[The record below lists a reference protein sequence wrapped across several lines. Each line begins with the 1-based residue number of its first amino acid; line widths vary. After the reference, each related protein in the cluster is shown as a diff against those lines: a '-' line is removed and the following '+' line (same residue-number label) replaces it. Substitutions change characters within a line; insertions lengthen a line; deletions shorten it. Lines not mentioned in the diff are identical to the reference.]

1 MSRNGSATP
10 RVRNN
15 LATGRHPAVLER
27 RRNKDKTVFQ
37 DEWKNLLSHLSNLEI
52 SSPPTT
58 NKKKKVHAA
67 CPEFFNGDSKQYEDW
82 WRDIDV
88 YVIVAANDINDDED
102 KILFVLSY
110 LKGSTADKYK
120 QNWLDT
126 QQDSDTNEILINDSF
141 CSFMREL
148 DKTFTPVNKQE
159 DAQKWLEELV
169 QGSQTAEQFF

>member
-1 MSRNGSATP
+1 MTGPATP
-10 RVRNN
+10 
-15 LATGRHPAVLER
+15 TPSKESTS
-27 RRNKDKTVFQ
+27 KDKTVFQ
-37 DEWKNLLSHLSNLEI
+37 DEWKNLLSCLSNLEI
-52 SSPPTT
+52 LFPPMT
-58 NKKKKVHAA
+58 NKKKKVYAA
-67 CPEFFNGDSKQYEDW
+67 CPKFFNGDSKQYEDW

-88 YVIVAANDINDDED
+88 YITAASNNMDDDKD

-126 QQDSDTNEILINDSF
+126 QQDSDTNEILINDS

-148 DKTFTPVNKQE
+148 DKTFAPVNKQE

-169 QGSQTAEQFF
+169 